1 MNVLEK
7 FKISPSTLG
16 LLVFLKLN
24 TGDEYIRSIVKQYLY
39 DFETE
44 SGRKPLEILEEAGY
58 IKYIKTGAKSRPWE
72 RIRLSDKGEQIIKD
86 MFQRPIHPLAE
97 FTLEYVTEQYKKI
110 GALKHISG
118 GGKLLFYISEFLYYK
133 DSYTEDMIKAVVYSY
148 VIQFEYEQKYLNQ
161 MKTLFFKPTN
171 AYTTKWT
178 PEECAICNFIDKNQD
193 IIKYNYKLL
202 LNHV

>member
-24 TGDEYIRSIVKQYLY
+24 TGDEFIRSIVKQYLY

-44 SGRKPLEILEEAGY
+44 SCRKPLEILDEAGY
-58 IKYIKTGAKSRPWE
+58 IKYTKTGAKSRPWE

-97 FTLEYVTEQYKKI
+97 FTLEYVTEQYNRI
-110 GALKHISG
+110 GADKSYLKSG
-118 GGKLLFYISEFLYYK
+118 GKILHYISEFLY
-133 DSYTEDMIKAVVYSY
+133 SRPSEYTERMIRAVVFAY
-148 VIQFEYEQKYLNQ
+148 IQSFEENYKYLNK
-161 MKTLFFKPTN
+161 MSTLFFKPTN
-171 AYTTKWT
+171 VYNTKFNVDES
-178 PEECAICNFIDKNQD
+178 PLHNFINLNRDKV
-193 IIKYNYKLL
+193 KYYYSK
-202 LNHV
+202 V

>member
-1 MNVLEK
+1 MNILEK
-7 FKISPSTLG
+7 EKINPSTLG
-16 LLVFLKLN
+16 LLIYLKLN
-24 TGDEYIRSIVKQYLY
+24 TGDEYVSDIIRTYL
-39 DFETE
+39 FEYTTE
-44 SGRKPLEILEEAGY
+44 SGKLPCDILEEAGY

-133 DSYTEDMIKAVVYSY
+133 DSYTEDMIKAVIYSY
-148 VIQFEYEQKYLNQ
+148 VMQFEYEQKYLNQ

-171 AYTTKWT
+171 AYATKWT
-178 PEECAICNFIDKNQD
+178 PEECPICNFIDRNQD
-193 IIKYNYKLL
+193 TIKYNYKLL

>member
-1 MNVLEK
+1 MNILEREG
-7 FKISPSTLG
+7 ISPTVLG
-16 LLVFLKLN
+16 LLQFIRLN
-24 TGDEYIRSIVKQYLY
+24 TGSEYIHGIIRQYLY

-44 SGRKPLEILEEAGY
+44 SGRKPLEILDEAGY
-58 IKYIKTGAKSRPWE
+58 IKMLKTGAKSRPWE
-72 RIRLSDKGEQIIKD
+72 NIRLSELGEKILKEMNQKS
-86 MFQRPIHPLAE
+86 QHPLAE

-148 VIQFEYEQKYLNQ
+148 VMQFEYEQKYLNQ

-178 PEECAICNFIDKNQD
+178 PEECPICNFIDKNQD

>member
-24 TGDEYIRSIVKQYLY
+24 TGDEFIRSIVKQYLY

-44 SGRKPLEILEEAGY
+44 SGRKPLEILDEAGY

-118 GGKLLFYISEFLYYK
+118 GGKLLFYMSEFLYYK

-148 VIQFEYEQKYLNQ
+148 VMQFEYDHKYLNQ
-161 MKTLFFKPTN
+161 MKTLFFKP
-171 AYTTKWT
+171 
-178 PEECAICNFIDKNQD
+178 
-193 IIKYNYKLL
+193 IKKKKKKK
-202 LNHV
+202 

>member
-24 TGDEYIRSIVKQYLY
+24 TGDEFIRSIVKQYLY

-44 SGRKPLEILEEAGY
+44 SGRKPLEILDEAGY

-72 RIRLSDKGEQIIKD
+72 NIRLSDKGEQIIKD
-86 MFQRPIHPLAE
+86 MFQRSIHPLAE

-148 VIQFEYEQKYLNQ
+148 VMQFEYEQKYLNQ
-161 MKTLFFKPTN
+161 MKTLFFKSTN

-178 PEECAICNFIDKNQD
+178 PEESPICNFISKNQD
-193 IIKYNYKLL
+193 LIKYNYKLL
-202 LNHV
+202 NNV